1 MSRRSQERCERR
13 PGGEWLASPE
23 IFRCLAGSISGQD
36 INERSQLQ
44 FFYVCFSKTQIN
56 HGSTEPRTR
65 WVKTWWRMTRFCWT
79 SHWMAGAP
87 GSNPG
92 QATASSIPF
101 FLCRCFRRQN
111 KSWLHRAENQV
122 RRDPA
127 ANGSLL
133 PTRIV

>member
-1 MSRRSQERCERR
+1 MSRRSQERCEGR

-23 IFRCLAGSISGQD
+23 IFRCSAGSISGQD
-36 INERSQLQ
+36 INERRSTAVFLCLLLQ
-44 FFYVCFSKTQIN
+44 DPNKSWLNGAKNEMGKDPVANDSPLLDITLDGRSSWFKS
-56 HGSTEPRTR
+56 R
-65 WVKTWWRMTRFCWT
+65 
-79 SHWMAGAP
+79 AGHCEF
-87 GSNPG
+87 
-92 QATASSIPF
+92 IPF